1 MKLFHIYLFCAIV
14 IIGIIYYQTQHTC
27 TLDRIFTSDNILS
40 DAEYDMVVHETNKLH
55 HQLVDESADNADV
68 IRKKVEIDKDSLLYH
83 IFHGQPFIDKLN
95 TILGMKLES
104 SPIRTLEYR
113 TYDIGGQMDWHID
126 TRVTTKQ
133 CAQIEVVYTIQNT
146 SDSTTVW
153 RENDTNIEH
162 AIITTPNS
170 VLITQGESVFH
181 KVTPVTYGK
190 RSIIKA
196 SYEIIS

>member
-1 MKLFHIYLFCAIV
+1 
-14 IIGIIYYQTQHTC
+14 
-27 TLDRIFTSDNILS
+27 
-40 DAEYDMVVHETNKLH
+40 MVVHETNKLH

>member
-1 MKLFHIYLFCAIV
+1 MKLFHIYLCCAIV
-14 IIGIIYYQTQHTC
+14 IIGIIYYHTQHTY
-27 TLDRIFTSDNILS
+27 TLDRIYTSDNILS
-40 DAEYDMVVHETNKLH
+40 NAEYDIVVHETNKLH
-55 HQLVDESADNADV
+55 HQLVDEPADNAGV
-68 IRKKVEIDKDSLLYH
+68 IRKKVEIAKGTILYH

-95 TILGMKLES
+95 SMLGMKLEP

-133 CAQIEVVYTIQNT
+133 SAQIEVVYTIENT

-162 AIITTPNS
+162 TIRTTPNS
-170 VLITQGESVFH
+170 VSITQGESVFH

>member
-14 IIGIIYYQTQHTC
+14 IIGIIYYHTKHTC
-27 TLDRIFTSDNILS
+27 ILDRILTSDNILS
-40 DAEYDMVVHETNKLH
+40 DAEYDIVVHETNKLH
-55 HQLVDESADNADV
+55 HQLVDEPADNAGV
-68 IRKKVEIDKDSLLYH
+68 IRKKVEIAKGTILYS

-95 TILGMKLES
+95 SILGMKLEP

-133 CAQIEVVYTIQNT
+133 SAQIEVVYTIENT

-162 AIITTPNS
+162 IIMTTPNS
-170 VLITQGESVFH
+170 VSITQGESVFH